1 MPYYDDEFEYN
12 PFDRMS
18 ETSEEIR
25 ATFEKQRKRAD
36 VNYVKYSLPFF
47 DKWKDNRYYKYVMV
61 ECYGSGQQDSCLRN
75 AVTGLQ
81 YTESNGLPC
90 TIKVGSSQQDLLFK
104 VVDSTA
110 FRGRKEPLVLYY
122 DSPEQYEN
130 HFYGLRKVD
139 EATKKWWNQRSLEAQ
154 KRLGLLSN

>member
-1 MPYYDDEFEYN
+1 MPSYDDEFESN
-12 PFDRMS
+12 PLDTMS
-18 ETSEEIR
+18 ETSEELK
-25 ATFEKQRKRAD
+25 ATFETRRKRTD

-61 ECYGSGQQDSCLRN
+61 ECYGSGQQDSFARN

-110 FRGRKEPLVLYY
+110 FRGRNEPLVLFY
-122 DSPEQYEN
+122 DSPEQYET

-139 EATKKWWNQRSLEAQ
+139 ESTKRCWHERQLEAQ
-154 KRLGLLSN
+154 KRIGLLSN